1 MLQAMLKHAVE
12 LPPVWVV
19 RTTYGEHEQIMR
31 GPVAEVGAV
40 TGLILDGK
48 ICRWPKLSG
57 SGGLPIA
64 VASDET
70 T

>member
-1 MLQAMLKHAVE
+1 MQKAYRV
-12 LPPVWVV
+12 PVV

-31 GPVAEVGAV
+31 GRRGPVSGP
-40 TGLILDGK
+40 ILDGK
-48 ICRWPKLSG
+48 IGRWPWLSG
-57 SGGLPIA
+57 SRGLPIA